1 MSQPYP
7 VRQLGDLCDVLDSKR
22 RPITKRDRVDGEYPY
37 YGATGILGY
46 VEGFI
51 FDEPLVLIG
60 EDGAKWGAGENTA
73 FSAEGRYWV
82 NNHAHVIRPHR
93 QKLLDSWL
101 IYQLNQVDL
110 SPFITGLTVPKLNQA
125 KMREIPIIVPPLDEQ
140 RRIVAVLDKAF
151 AGIATA
157 TATAQKNLANA
168 KELFESYQ
176 STLFLEAGESVILLG
191 EMADFRNGLNFTGS
205 SQGEIIRIVGV
216 KDFQDRLWIPDE
228 NLAQA
233 QIDGK
238 LADSDILQEGDIL
251 TVRSNGNRELIGRC
265 MVAPKMSAK
274 TSHSGF
280 TIRIRPD
287 SDKVDPNYLCRIL
300 KSPQARKRLVDGGNG
315 ANISSLNQQL
325 LGSLPVP
332 VPDKSRQLEI
342 VRKIDRMMAH
352 SVRLRA
358 SMDAKL
364 AALSELKQ
372 ALLQKAF
379 AGELT

>member
-1 MSQPYP
+1 MSAAYP
-7 VRQLGDLCDVLDSKR
+7 IIQLGDLCDVLDSKR
-22 RPITKRDRVDGEYPY
+22 RPITKRDRVEGEYPY

-157 TATAQKNLANA
+157 TANAQKNLTNA
-168 KELFESYQ
+168 RALFESYLQ
-176 STLFLEAGESVILLG
+176 SIFSDGGEGWSFRPFEACLQKIKYTQKIQRKDFKEIGLFPIVSQE
-191 EMADFRNGLNFTGS
+191 ADFINGYWDKQQDVLRVESPLVIFGDHTQVLKYIDFDFVLGAD
-205 SQGEIIRIVGV
+205 GV
-216 KDFQDRLWIPDE
+216 KLLLPIPALSAKFLLYFLSANPIKSIGYARHYRLLKELNVGFPALPEQAKITERLDE
-228 NLAQA
+228 LSQ
-233 QIDGK
+233 QIDLLEEVYEAK
-238 LADSDILQEGDIL
+238 ASAL
-251 TVRSNGNRELIGRC
+251 T
-265 MVAPKMSAK
+265 
-274 TSHSGF
+274 
-280 TIRIRPD
+280 
-287 SDKVDPNYLCRIL
+287 
-300 KSPQARKRLVDGGNG
+300 
-315 ANISSLNQQL
+315 
-325 LGSLPVP
+325 
-332 VPDKSRQLEI
+332 
-342 VRKIDRMMAH
+342 
-352 SVRLRA
+352 
-358 SMDAKL
+358 
-364 AALSELKQ
+364 ELKQ
-372 ALLQKAF
+372 SLLHKAF